1 MTMKNF
7 FARYKQKLQ
16 ALQGNVVAQFA
27 ERNVQRDWYIM
38 LGVSAAA
45 LLGLFVVGAYT
56 YFVTIQNTGDNT
68 AVGAVYEEPV
78 TREEIL
84 SITEKLHE
92 RTQKFKAL
100 QTSAPE
106 IPNPGFVHKEEASAP
121 PRGDTRPVVE
131 G

>member
-1 MTMKNF
+1 MKDLI
-7 FARYKQKLQ
+7 ARYKQKLQ
-16 ALQGNVVAQFA
+16 ALWGNIVAQFA

-56 YFVTIQNTGDNT
+56 YFVTIRNIQTGDAAGT
-68 AVGAVYEEPV
+68 TYEAPV

-84 SITEKLHE
+84 DIAQTLRD
-92 RTQKFKAL
+92 RTQKFESL
-100 QTSAPE
+100 QTNAPDV
-106 IPNPGFVHKEEASAP
+106 PDPGFIRKDEAPAP
-121 PRGDTRPVVE
+121 PSGDAPPVIV